1 MQQHWLTVV
10 VFLPLLGAFV
20 LLLFPATAREAIR
33 RTALGISLLTF
44 VVALPLYF
52 WFEAAEPGFQ
62 FLDRHGWIS
71 APTVQIDYLVGI
83 DGLSLFLVL
92 LTAFLMPVAILAS
105 WPISQRIKEFFIVI
119 LVLETGMLGV
129 FVALDMFLF
138 YVFWEVMLIPMYLII
153 GVWGHERRRYAAI
166 KFILYTMLGSLLML
180 VAIIWLYSAASTQL
194 LEGGTFNLL
203 TLINA
208 RTQGSLII
216 PPGSERWLFLAFF
229 VAFAI
234 KVPLFPFHTWLPD
247 AHVEAPTAGSVILA
261 GVLLK
266 MGGYGLLRF
275 CLPLFPSAVKE
286 FAPAISA
293 LAIISIL
300 YGALV
305 SLVQPDMKK
314 LIAYSSVS
322 HMGFVVLGIFAFN
335 DIAIEGAI
343 FLMLGH
349 GLSTGV
355 LFLIAGMFYDRR
367 HTHLIRD
374 FGGLAT
380 PLPVLS
386 AFFLIACLAS
396 LGLPPLVNWAGEF
409 MVLVGVFRANILH
422 AVLAALGVVFAAV
435 YLLWMYQRVIY
446 GEITHE
452 ANRNLPDATHRELAV
467 LIPMVVM
474 IIFMGL
480 ASPLFTRPMEPTAKR
495 ILIEVESSY
504 YKLAQ
509 TPAAEAER
517 Q

>member
-10 VFLPLLGAFV
+10 VFLPLLGALV
-20 LLLFPATAREAIR
+20 LLAFPSTAREVIR

-52 WFEAAEPGFQ
+52 WFDASEPGFQ
-62 FLDRHGWIS
+62 LLDRHGWIS
-71 APTVQIDYLVGI
+71 ASTVQIDYLVGI

-105 WPISQRIKEFFIVI
+105 WPISHRIKEFFILI
-119 LVLETGMLGV
+119 LVLETGLLGV
-129 FVALDMFLF
+129 FVSLDMFLF

-180 VAIIWLYSAASTQL
+180 VAIIWLYSA
-194 LEGGTFNLL
+194 GGTFNLL

-208 RTQGSLII
+208 RTQ
-216 PPGSERWLFLAFF
+216 LAFF

-293 LAIISIL
+293 LAIIGIL

-349 GLSTGV
+349 GLATGV

-380 PLPVLS
+380 PVPVLS

-409 MVLVGVFRANILH
+409 MVLVGVFRANIMH

-446 GEITHE
+446 GEITNE
-452 ANRNLPDATHRELAV
+452 ANRNLPDATRRELAV

-504 YKLAQ
+504 YELAE
-509 TPAAEAER
+509 TPAVEAER